1 MVLILGI
8 GNSLLQD
15 EGIGFHLL
23 NRLRAE
29 KIHWPVEYMDG
40 GTLSFGLTSA
50 IESCSHLIVLDAAN
64 LHQPAGSI
72 QVFFNT
78 DLDDFL
84 NKPGKTVHE
93 VSLSDLFDMARLTES
108 LPQQRAMIA
117 VQPQEISWGENL
129 TDAVFEAQS
138 PAIELIE
145 SILMDWGVFT
155 KQQQE
160 SGRAREYEY

>member
-29 KIHWPVEYMDG
+29 KNHWPVEFMDG
-40 GTLSFGLTSA
+40 GTLSFGLSSA

-72 QVFFNT
+72 QAFLNN

-129 TDAVFEAQS
+129 TEAVFNSQS
-138 PAIELIE
+138 QAIELIE
-145 SILMDWGVFT
+145 SILMDWEVFT
-155 KQQQE
+155 NQQQE
-160 SGRAREYEY
+160 SARAREYEY